1 MTNRFLAAMFGAV
14 LFGVLA
20 PILYVL
26 LVAVPQSI
34 MGFVWLGVA
43 GVVVGAALGALLP
56 RVFGFVF
63 EIFMDV

>member
-34 MGFVWLGVA
+34 MGFVWLAVA

>member
-1 MTNRFLAAMFGAV
+1 MTNRILAAMFGAV

-20 PILYVL
+20 PIFYVL

-34 MGFVWLGVA
+34 MGFVWLAVA

>member
-26 LVAVPQSI
+26 LVVVPQSI
-34 MGFVWLGVA
+34 MGFVWLAVA

>member
-1 MTNRFLAAMFGAV
+1 MTNRFLAAMFVAV

-34 MGFVWLGVA
+34 MGFVWLAVA

>member
-1 MTNRFLAAMFGAV
+1 MTNRILPAMFGAV

-34 MGFVWLGVA
+34 MGFVWLAVS

>member
-1 MTNRFLAAMFGAV
+1 MTNRILAAMFGAV

-34 MGFVWLGVA
+34 MGFVWLAVA

-56 RVFGFVF
+56 RVFGFVL

>member
-14 LFGVLA
+14 LFGVLV

-34 MGFVWLGVA
+34 MGFVWLAVA